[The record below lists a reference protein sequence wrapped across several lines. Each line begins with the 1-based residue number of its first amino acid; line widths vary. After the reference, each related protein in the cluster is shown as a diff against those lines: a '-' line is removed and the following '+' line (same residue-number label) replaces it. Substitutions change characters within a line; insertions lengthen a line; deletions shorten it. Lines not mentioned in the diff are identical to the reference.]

1 MNNLKEQI
9 RAYPYQSKR
18 KTYNQVMRIRK
29 MDPLV
34 QLHPNAL
41 PTFISVKSIMNR
53 VIKSLRPPLP
63 LINSDI
69 RLDSDYTLTLDNKTF
84 LISNENN
91 ELLIFSTHELLE
103 CLCNADQI
111 LMDGTFFSCP
121 LLFKQLYTIH
131 MINHTI
137 IPCAYILL
145 PNKKKETYFKML
157 DLLKNYCLSIG
168 FLFSPPKALI
178 DFEMG
183 VLRALEEMFPTISVK
198 GCYFHY
204 CQCILR
210 RIQGNRLAA
219 FSRLNPDFK
228 RFYRRLMAISF
239 LTEMDIP
246 LVLSELKSEVEAFNL
261 DPIRD
266 LFTYFKNTWINLNAK
281 FKYKMWN
288 MYDVQGV
295 RTNNHV
301 EGFHRS
307 LKEYITYSH
316 PNLYLFIDILKQ
328 IQQDMDIKFIQ
339 LRNGKKV
346 TERKKKYC
354 IIDEKYFYIMLLIH
368 QCSI

>member
-1 MNNLKEQI
+1 MNKLKEQI
-9 RAYPYQSKR
+9 TAYHYQNKR
-18 KTYNQVMRIRK
+18 KTHNQVMRIRK
-29 MDPLV
+29 IDPLV

-41 PTFISVKSIMNR
+41 PTFLSVKSIMNR

-69 RLDSDYTLTLDNKTF
+69 RLDGDYTLTLDNKTF
-84 LISNENN
+84 LISNKNN
-91 ELLIFSTHELLE
+91 ELLLFSTHELLE

-111 LMDGTFFSCP
+111 FMDGTFFSCP

-131 MINHTI
+131 IMINHTI

-145 PNKKKETYFKML
+145 PNKKKETYLKML

-168 FLFSPPKALI
+168 FLFSPPKSLI

-210 RIQGNRLAA
+210 RIQGNGL
-219 FSRLNPDFK
+219 
-228 RFYRRLMAISF
+228 YRRLMAIPF

-246 LVLSELKSEVEAFNL
+246 LVLSELNSEVEAFNL

-266 LFTYFKNTWINLNAK
+266 LFTYFKNTWINPNAK

-307 LKEYITYSH
+307 LKVYITYSH

-339 LRNGKKV
+339 LRIGLKV
-346 TERKKKYC
+346 IERKIKYC
-354 IIDEKYFYIMLLIH
+354 IIYEIILYYLYTNAVFR
-368 QCSI
+368 